1 MHTTLILAVAAL
13 VGATCGACAPASD
26 NNTWN
31 GAGAASASRRSG
43 PRAAARAP
51 FTGAERPLV
60 NDDWEILRMATAH
73 GVMTIEIE
81 LRDLEAAGEVA
92 RTLVAPLTADH
103 AEVLVY
109 VYPPGRGAGGHA
121 PAKRIQWTVRDG
133 YVETAYD

>member
-1 MHTTLILAVAAL
+1 MRTILTLAAAL
-13 VGATCGACAPASD
+13 VCAVVAACAAVPTDDARR
-26 NNTWN
+26 
-31 GAGAASASRRSG
+31 GAGTGS
-43 PRAAARAP
+43 RAP
-51 FTGAERPLV
+51 FTGADRPLV
-60 NDDWEILRMATAH
+60 NDDWEIVRMATAH

>member
-73 GVMTIEIE
+73 GVMTIEME
-81 LRDLEAAGEVA
+81 LGDLDVALEVA
-92 RTLVAPLTADH
+92 RVLVEPVTADH

-109 VYPPGRGAGGHA
+109 VYARGQGTGGHT
-121 PAKRIQWTVRDG
+121 PAKRIRWTGRDG
-133 YVETAYD
+133 YVEIAYD